1 MFQNCGNFWS
11 DHQILQ
17 TPPKGP
23 PKVGYVQFTTESD
36 QIRTI
41 AGSERDFYRI
51 VAFLLGDSSYGK
63 LDERIYSEL
72 TSDHPIDLTR
82 YQVANG
88 YMGKVGL
95 INSGSSGGMRMQC
108 FFGAEYQFFL
118 ARVSRQSPIHQHIV
132 KYKSMTTQKQN
143 VDIKH

>member
-63 LDERIYSEL
+63 VDSNHPKNLGEMLIPKKNPKTVFFVGKSGLNRYVSKQKNIFEKNR
-72 TSDHPIDLTR
+72 TS
-82 YQVANG
+82 V
-88 YMGKVGL
+88 
-95 INSGSSGGMRMQC
+95 
-108 FFGAEYQFFL
+108 
-118 ARVSRQSPIHQHIV
+118 
-132 KYKSMTTQKQN
+132 
-143 VDIKH
+143 